1 MRAPTQVLTAAAA
14 VAALTLA
21 GCGSATEESATTTG
35 ADTTESAD
43 ATEVSSEHNT
53 ADVDF
58 TTGMIPHH
66 TQALTMVDLAAERD
80 LAPEV
85 EELASAIEE
94 AQQSEIETLTTW
106 LETWEEDV
114 PDADSMSA
122 REMEDMEG
130 MDGMEGMMSAMSMRQ
145 LENAPDEAF
154 QDVWLALMMAHHKG
168 AVAMAETEI
177 AEGENPEAVA
187 LAEEIR
193 DGQSAEI
200 ETMQSLIGGGV

>member
-1 MRAPTQVLTAAAA
+1 MRTLTQVMTAATA

-21 GCGSATEESATTTG
+21 GCGSESEEGATTDSTG
-35 ADTTESAD
+35 SGD
-43 ATEVSSEHNT
+43 ASEVSTEYNA

-58 TTGMIPHH
+58 AAGMIPHH
-66 TQALTMVDLAAERD
+66 AQALEMVEMAADRPLD
-80 LAPEV
+80 PEV

-94 AQQSEIETLTTW
+94 AQQPEIETLTTW

-114 PDADSMSA
+114 PDVDGMSA
-122 REMEDMEG
+122 QEMEDMEG

-154 QDVWLALMMAHHKG
+154 QDVWLALMLAHHKG

-177 AEGENPEAVA
+177 AQGENPDAVA
-187 LAEEIR
+187 LAQEIK

-200 ETMQSLIGGGV
+200 ETMKSLIGGGA